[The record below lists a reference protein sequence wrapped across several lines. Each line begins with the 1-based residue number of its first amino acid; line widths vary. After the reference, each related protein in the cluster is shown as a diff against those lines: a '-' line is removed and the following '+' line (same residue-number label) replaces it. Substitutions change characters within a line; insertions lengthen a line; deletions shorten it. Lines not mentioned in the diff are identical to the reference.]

1 MASRRGAWHR
11 SDMTEL
17 IAVLFVLVGAG
28 LSISGLRRL
37 RRADNWPGWAFVYL
51 FAFRRVVVGACL
63 VGVGFGVFHQ
73 IGWLTAVS
81 VCVGIGELLESSYYI
96 SVMRWGQRR
105 GTLSG

>member
-1 MASRRGAWHR
+1 
-11 SDMTEL
+11 MTEL
-17 IAVLFVLVGAG
+17 SASALMIAG
-28 LSISGLRRL
+28 LALALSGLRRL
-37 RRADNWPGWAFVYL
+37 HRADSWPGWAFVYL

-63 VGVGFGVFHQ
+63 FGAGVGLAQG
-73 IGWLTAVS
+73 ITWLLAVS